1 MKSKKI
7 ILVFILCI
15 ITLFISSCEQKSSN
29 KNIEE
34 WVNPSV
40 AINIDGMNLYWQQ
53 DNLQVLNDNQ
63 AKLSLYT
70 NAEMLGNNEFAF
82 DDRNEWLL
90 VLETSLGNYELF
102 PRNYIQL
109 GGIDCSTYYT
119 WNENTKQYDTLNIIV
134 TIRQSASYRID
145 KYVFD
150 SDKKAFKLI
159 TLLNEE
165 NIN

>member
-1 MKSKKI
+1 MNSKK
-7 ILVFILCI
+7 FILIFTLFI

-29 KNIEE
+29 KDLEK
-34 WVNPSV
+34 WVNLSEP
-40 AINIDGMNLYWQQ
+40 INKDGMNLYWQRDSLQ
-53 DNLQVLNDNQ
+53 ILSDND

-70 NAEMLGNNEFAF
+70 GAEKLNNDEFSF

-90 VLETSLGNYELF
+90 TLETSQGNYIFF
-102 PRNYIQL
+102 PRGYLQL
-109 GGIDCSTYYT
+109 GGITCTTYYS
-119 WNENTKQYDTLNIIV
+119 WDEATKQYDTLNIIV